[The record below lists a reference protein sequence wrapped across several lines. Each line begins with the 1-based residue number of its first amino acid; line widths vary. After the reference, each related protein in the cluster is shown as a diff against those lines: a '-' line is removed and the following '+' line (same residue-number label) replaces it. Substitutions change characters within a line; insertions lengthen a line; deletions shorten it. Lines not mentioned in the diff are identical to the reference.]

1 MSIDTVHV
9 KSSFLAV
16 MSVSSISFAVPTP
29 YAYPSAGTA
38 ARSPSATPEL
48 TPQEQ
53 AQVDQL
59 KRRDAE
65 VREHEQ
71 AHLRAAGPYGQGPPA
86 YEYQQ
91 GPDGERYA
99 IGGSVGIDMSKVQG
113 DPEAT
118 LEKAK
123 VIKRAALA
131 PKEPST
137 QDRKIAAE
145 ADQMATEAKREIQE
159 QKAEA
164 EEASPGTTG
173 AGPTALVAALGLTA
187 QAAGLGHQVDR
198 PGAPRDH
205 SANLGKE
212 VDVYA

>member
-1 MSIDTVHV
+1 
-9 KSSFLAV
+9 
-16 MSVSSISFAVPTP
+16 MSVSSISFATPTP
-29 YAYPSAGTA
+29 FASYPA
-38 ARSPSATPEL
+38 AAPTSNPAIPPEL

-59 KRRDAE
+59 ERRDAE

-71 AHLRAAGPYGQGPPA
+71 AHLRAAGPYGQGPPV

-99 IGGSVGIDMSKVQG
+99 IGGYVGIDTSKIAG

-118 LEKAK
+118 LQKAQ
-123 VIKRAALA
+123 VVKRAALA

-145 ADQMATEAKREIQE
+145 ADQMAAEAKREIQE
-159 QKAEA
+159 QKNEAAEA
-164 EEASPGTTG
+164 TPGTSA
-173 AGPTALVAALGLTA
+173 AGPSALVAALGLTA
-187 QAAGLGHQVDR
+187 QAAGLGQQVDR
-198 PGAPRDH
+198 PSAMRDRTAP
-205 SANLGKE
+205 LGQV